1 MTAGAAAY
9 NRGSRAIARQ
19 IATEQAEPCG
29 LSIKQLCDL
38 RTLHDNEIAVTDRRA
53 SSALA
58 DLERARALIARQRA
72 LIAVLQDDNQREQ
85 KSNRY
90 AHTLLAKMVRDR
102 SAEYKAARAAI
113 AKVEGR
119 A

>member
-1 MTAGAAAY
+1 MGVAAY
-9 NRGSRAIARQ
+9 NRSSQALSRQ
-19 IATEQAEPCG
+19 ISDEQAEPCG

-53 SSALA
+53 SAALA

-72 LIAVLQDDNQREQ
+72 LIAVLQDDIQREQ

-102 SAEYKAARAAI
+102 SAERKAAHAAT
-113 AKVEGR
+113 R
-119 A
+119 